1 MPIENKKYKDT
12 VFRMLFNNKLYLL
25 ELYNAMNGTNYT
37 NPDDLIITTLSG
49 ETFMK
54 MKNDLSFIIDFE
66 LNIFEHQSTISPNI
80 PLRDLYYL
88 AANLKELI
96 QHDKL
101 FGPTLVRI
109 PTPRFYVFYNGTT
122 SMEDEVIYRLSDM
135 FKKKVEIPSAELV
148 VTALNI
154 NSGHNKELME
164 ACQALKGYSIFVTK
178 VRKYI
183 KEAEDD
189 YNSNHAISLNLMAD
203 NKDIM
208 KSLVTTA
215 IEKSIDECIQEDIL
229 RDFFT
234 DYRKEIIEVSV
245 NEYSYERH
253 IKAIQDESYNNGHT
267 SGIQDT
273 NELYSWLFDQ
283 GRGDDVAKATKDS
296 TYLQKLFEE
305 YEELKPCNS
314 TQPEGKYQGYFELTC
329 DLFD

>member
-25 ELYNAMNGTNYT
+25 ELYNAMNGTSYT

-101 FGPTLVRI
+101 FGPTLVQI

-135 FKKKVEIPSAELV
+135 FKKKVETPSAELV

-189 YNSNHAISLNLMAD
+189 YD
-203 NKDIM
+203 
-208 KSLVTTA
+208 
-215 IEKSIDECIQEDIL
+215 L

-273 NELYSWLFDQ
+273 NELYSWLYDQ
-283 GRGDDVAKATKDS
+283 GREDDVVKAIKDS

-305 YEELKPCNS
+305 YEELKPRNS
-314 TQPEGKYQGYFELTC
+314 TQPKGKYQGYYELTC

>member
-1 MPIENKKYKDT
+1 
-12 VFRMLFNNKLYLL
+12 
-25 ELYNAMNGTNYT
+25 MNGTNYT

-101 FGPTLVRI
+101 FGPTLVQI

-135 FKKKVEIPSAELV
+135 FKKKVETPSAELV

-183 KEAEDD
+183 REAEDD
-189 YNSNHAISLNLMAD
+189 YN
-203 NKDIM
+203 
-208 KSLVTTA
+208 
-215 IEKSIDECIQEDIL
+215 L

-273 NELYSWLFDQ
+273 NELYSWLYDQ
-283 GRGDDVAKATKDS
+283 GREDDVVKAIKDS

-314 TQPEGKYQGYFELTC
+314 TQPKGKYQGYYELTC